1 MSVFCPFFGHV
12 LSIREP
18 VVASPFPLSTWK
30 QVFGGKSDA
39 NSIRFERASARAR
52 TRRAMTASFKIGFLN
67 SITRELIVL
76 AAGPRGSQSIVF
88 IVWKNEKMSK
98 FIRVLRI
105 RFVICN

>member
-1 MSVFCPFFGHV
+1 MREGAEGGGGREALYERILPVFRPRSYRFANQSWPALRFR
-12 LSIREP
+12 LP
-18 VVASPFPLSTWK
+18 TWK

-88 IVWKNEKMSK
+88 IV
-98 FIRVLRI
+98 
-105 RFVICN
+105 